1 MRKTSTLSILCIGL
15 ALGALQGCHLWPMM
29 SDEDGR
35 RPVAMGKNDQVLYPY
50 NAQPVHLSE
59 DFGQSFS
66 AQRENQILNPQASK
80 NLETPTEWDGMAGE
94 KAIERYQKLYKQPP
108 YGGKS
113 SGGKK

>member
-1 MRKTSTLSILCIGL
+1 MLKTSTLSILCVGL
-15 ALGALQGCHLWPMM
+15 AFGVLQGCHLWPMM

-50 NAQPVHLSE
+50 NPQPVHLSE

-66 AQRENQILNPQASK
+66 AQRENQILNPAASQ
-80 NLETPTEWDGMAGE
+80 NLEPVKEIDGMAT
-94 KAIERYQKLYKQPP
+94 KTAVDRYRKMFKQPP

-113 SGGKK
+113 GGGKK